1 MKAILITG
9 AAGEIGGH
17 LARHFAALRW
27 TVVGVDV
34 RRPDAAPA
42 GVEFRCVDLADGA
55 VVAEAFAEIA
65 RTHGAMDVLINC
77 AGRIAN
83 APLVALGT
91 DGWSVHNFDLW
102 DSVIASS
109 LTTCFHASAL
119 VVKGMLES
127 RKRGVIVNVSSVCA
141 AGNPGQVAYSAA
153 KAGLNGLTLSLA
165 KELGPSGIRVVG
177 LAPGYCDT
185 ESMRDNVPA
194 SRLARVIGT
203 VPLKRLGTLDE
214 ITSAVDFIIAND
226 YICGTIL
233 ELDGGLVL

>member
-1 MKAILITG
+1 LSDTVKVILITG

-17 LARHFAALRW
+17 LARHFAALGW

-34 RRPDAAPA
+34 RQPDRAMP
-42 GVEFRCVDLADGA
+42 GVEFRSVDLTDGA
-55 VVAEAFAEIA
+55 TVAAVFAEIA

-83 APLVALGT
+83 APLVALGS
-91 DGWSVHNFDLW
+91 DGWTVHDFALW

-165 KELGPSGIRVVG
+165 KELGPSGIR
-177 LAPGYCDT
+177 
-185 ESMRDNVPA
+185 DNVPA